1 MGRVDEDIEFQ
12 VSTERTRGFLHA
24 LAATGVRTPADWMV
38 PADFTIGGTYHQARA
53 LLADP
58 RRRPTAVMCISDEMA
73 MGTWMAAHSL
83 GLRVP
88 EDVSVMGLDGHPE
101 AARLGISTVDQN
113 PLEQGRRAVR
123 LALGALDG
131 AAHPHRIMHHL
142 ALRPRAS
149 TAPP

>member
-1 MGRVDEDIEFQ
+1 
-12 VSTERTRGFLHA
+12 
-24 LAATGVRTPADWMV
+24 
-38 PADFTIGGTYHQARA
+38 
-53 LLADP
+53 
-58 RRRPTAVMCISDEMA
+58 
-73 MGTWMAAHSL
+73 
-83 GLRVP
+83 
-88 EDVSVMGLDGHPE
+88 MGLDGHPE